1 MTFAAPEYLW
11 LLPLILLPLAALRF
25 RAEVKRKRA
34 LEAFAD
40 AHLVPL
46 ICQRPDR
53 FRRITG
59 TVCGVS
65 ALLLLTITLMRPQWG
80 IIAEEQTNKGL
91 DIVIALDISQ
101 SMRADDLQP
110 NRLAVAKSA
119 INTLLDTVTGD
130 RIGIIAFSGTAFT
143 VCPLTGDYAIVRQI
157 VNELSPESLPQG
169 GSAIAA
175 ALREAQRAF
184 RGTQSGGRILMLI
197 SDGEDHAGD
206 IAPSLQQLRGDG
218 VTVLAALAGT
228 EEGGLMPLAGGGF
241 VKDRNGAVVK
251 SHASPAVIKS
261 IDPASVSLNSDK
273 SGLAPLLQRSRATG
287 IATERKQQRQK
298 LAERFQLPLAAA
310 LLFLG
315 VVTVVGSG
323 VRG

>member
-1 MTFAAPEYLW
+1 MTFAAPDFFWLFPLL
-11 LLPLILLPLAALRF
+11 LLPSAAFMF
-25 RAEVKRKRA
+25 RAEAKRKQA
-34 LEAFAD
+34 LKAFAD
-40 AHLVPL
+40 AHLVTQ
-46 ICQRPDR
+46 ICQRPGR
-53 FRRITG
+53 FRRNTEAL
-59 TVCGVS
+59 CGVT
-65 ALLLLTITLMRPQWG
+65 ALLLLTISLMRPQWG

-119 INTLLDTVTGD
+119 INTLLDTLTGD
-130 RIGIIAFSGTAFT
+130 RIGIIAFSGSAFT

-169 GSAIAA
+169 GSAVAA

-184 RGTQSGGRILMLI
+184 RGTQSGGRVLMLV
-197 SDGEDHAGD
+197 SDGEDHAGN
-206 IAPSLQQLRGDG
+206 IAPALQQLRNDG
-218 VTVLAALAGT
+218 VMVLAALAGT

-241 VKDRNGAVVK
+241 VKDRSGAVVK
-251 SHASPAVIKS
+251 SHASTTVIKN
-261 IDPASVSLNSDK
+261 IDPAAVSLGSDRA
-273 SGLAPLLQRSRATG
+273 GLAPLLQRAHAIG

-315 VVTVVGSG
+315 VATVVGG
-323 VRG
+323 VKG